1 MAWDAPVIFLVY
13 PHEIQALS
21 KRIQGWAAIG
31 YRDALTHI
39 VGVSAGR

>member
-13 PHEIQALS
+13 PAEVQALT
-21 KRIQGWAAIG
+21 KRVQGWAKIG

-39 VGVSAGR
+39 HTVSVSR